1 MAFHYGQNYQT
12 VHIYNE
18 IQHIDIE
25 PYKYTLKLQIYI
37 SNRIHTIRNYT
48 YVHPYCMHV
57 RRTAYIYIEVTHL
70 YIEPNTYTS
79 NFEFAHIYIEP
90 NTHTSKLHI
99 YKWYR
104 TN

>member
-1 MAFHYGQNYQT
+1 MAFRYGQNYQT
-12 VHIYNE
+12 VHTYNE

-57 RRTAYIYIEVTHL
+57 NRVHIHPSYTFIHRAKYIYIE
-70 YIEPNTYTS
+70 I
-79 NFEFAHIYIEP
+79 AHIYIEP

-99 YKWYR
+99 YKWYC